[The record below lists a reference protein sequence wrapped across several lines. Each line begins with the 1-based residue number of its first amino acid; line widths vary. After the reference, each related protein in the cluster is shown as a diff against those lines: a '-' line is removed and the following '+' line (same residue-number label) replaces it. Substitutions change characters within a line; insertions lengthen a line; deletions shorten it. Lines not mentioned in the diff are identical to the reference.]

1 MKKRVFLIVLD
12 SFGVGAAPDAAQ
24 FGDAGCSTLGR
35 ISRSPRFSCENLR
48 SMGLGNIDGV
58 QGVSPVPSPA
68 SCYCRM
74 TERSAGKDTTVG
86 HWEIAGAVSPRPLP
100 TYPHGFPE
108 GLLRELEEK
117 TGRGWLCNRPYSGTE
132 VLLDY
137 GEEHLHTGKLIV
149 YTSADS
155 VFQIAAHTD
164 IVPTDEL
171 YRICEC
177 ARALL
182 CGENAVGRV
191 IARPFAGEVGHFYRT
206 DARRDFSLPCPK
218 PTLPDAV
225 SDAGKEVIAVGKI
238 RDIFA
243 GRGITDWLP
252 THSNAEGMAAL
263 EQLAGR
269 DFEGLCFANLVDF
282 DMLWGHRRDID
293 GYAAGLAAFDRWL
306 PSFTARMRAGDL
318 LMITADHGCDPG
330 YSGTDHTREYT
341 PLLLYGTAVPPQN
354 GGTRSTFA
362 DIAATAAAYLG
373 IPFACDGTPIL
384 TFGEAP
390 TDAALCRMAL
400 SARERAYAPYSGY
413 RVGAALLCASGA
425 VYTGCNI
432 ENAAYTPTVCAERT
446 AIFSAVCAGERHFCA
461 IAVAGG
467 MGSEPISGGAPPCG
481 VCRQVMAEFCDSD
494 FRILIVTGEN
504 IFREETLGALL
515 PGAFGP
521 HNLRSAP
528 SDTPSPPPNHDTE
541 ETLK

>member
-58 QGVSPVPSPA
+58 QGVPPVPSPA

-137 GEEHLHTGKLIV
+137 GEEHLRTGKLIV

-182 CGENAVGRV
+182 CGGKRRGTGHRASVCGGGGSFLPHRCA
-191 IARPFAGEVGHFYRT
+191 ARFLSPLSQAHSARRGERRRKRGHSRGKNSGHFCG
-206 DARRDFSLPCPK
+206 AR
-218 PTLPDAV
+218 
-225 SDAGKEVIAVGKI
+225 
-238 RDIFA
+238 
-243 GRGITDWLP
+243 
-252 THSNAEGMAAL
+252 
-263 EQLAGR
+263 
-269 DFEGLCFANLVDF
+269 
-282 DMLWGHRRDID
+282 
-293 GYAAGLAAFDRWL
+293 YYGLASYPFQR
-306 PSFTARMRAGDL
+306 RG
-318 LMITADHGCDPG
+318 HGG
-330 YSGTDHTREYT
+330 
-341 PLLLYGTAVPPQN
+341 
-354 GGTRSTFA
+354 
-362 DIAATAAAYLG
+362 
-373 IPFACDGTPIL
+373 
-384 TFGEAP
+384 
-390 TDAALCRMAL
+390 
-400 SARERAYAPYSGY
+400 
-413 RVGAALLCASGA
+413 SGA
-425 VYTGCNI
+425 T
-432 ENAAYTPTVCAERT
+432 
-446 AIFSAVCAGERHFCA
+446 
-461 IAVAGG
+461 
-467 MGSEPISGGAPPCG
+467 
-481 VCRQVMAEFCDSD
+481 CRA
-494 FRILIVTGEN
+494 RL
-504 IFREETLGALL
+504 
-515 PGAFGP
+515 
-521 HNLRSAP
+521 
-528 SDTPSPPPNHDTE
+528 
-541 ETLK
+541 